1 MNDKFL
7 ETLRSKNAERQA
19 EWDSGSNF
27 DLSYHA
33 LELMTEAGEL
43 CEQVKKLYREMLGAK
58 GNKTDLQAIKDEIG
72 DVMICLDKLVSEI
85 EKSTNTTISIEDCT
99 KDKFNKTSE
108 KYNFKTEF

>member
-1 MNDKFL
+1 MSNAFLDRLKFG
-7 ETLRSKNAERQA
+7 NASRQA

-33 LELMTEAGEL
+33 LELMTESGEL

-58 GNKTDLQAIKDEIG
+58 GNKTDLQSIKDEIG

-85 EKSTNTTISIEDCT
+85 EKATNTTISITECT
-99 KDKFNKTSE
+99 VDKFNKTSS
-108 KYNFKTEF
+108 KYGFDTII